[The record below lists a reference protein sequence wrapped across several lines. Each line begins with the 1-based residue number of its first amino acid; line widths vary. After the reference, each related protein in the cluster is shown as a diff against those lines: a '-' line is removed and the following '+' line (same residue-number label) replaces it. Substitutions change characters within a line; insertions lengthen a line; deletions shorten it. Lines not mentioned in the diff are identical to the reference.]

1 MTATWAGG
9 NHGRCAAQPGA
20 ALRAAPG
27 RLGGRHV
34 DSIWPLCLISR
45 RARHGLVPAARVL
58 TSGSFNRSSTSF
70 HREIHPGE
78 QGVIALIVAQTA

>member
-1 MTATWAGG
+1 MAD
-9 NHGRCAAQPGA
+9 
-20 ALRAAPG
+20 ALHNPELLYA
-27 RLGGRHV
+27 
-34 DSIWPLCLISR
+34 CLISR
-45 RARHGLVPAARVL
+45 RARHGLVPASRVL